1 MTVMYDSVTAPIAEH
16 RAYLG
21 VKIKVP
27 FDAPGIYD
35 SNLVIEE
42 AGFIIEIHLGYH
54 PAEAD
59 QVASSDNGAE
69 R

>member
-1 MTVMYDSVTAPIAEH
+1 MYDSVTAPIAEH
-16 RAYLG
+16 RADLG
-21 VKIKVP
+21 VKIKFP